1 MLRIWRFITIVLSSL
16 ALTMTSAHVLEL
28 PQKMQYGPQLY
39 TSVNTTMYRYFAIV
53 GGVYSMSSIVAAV
66 VLAILVRNN
75 RPVFWWTL
83 AGVVLFVLWFFSWRA
98 LVAPVNNQVA
108 AALQSAPESVPELWM
123 RLRVRWEFGHATGF
137 VIQLLGFSALVI
149 SIIIETPRRI
159 VIKALADESP
169 EAQS

>member
-1 MLRIWRFITIVLSSL
+1 MLRFSRFITIVMSSL

-53 GGVYSMSSIVAAV
+53 GGVYSMGSIVAAV

-83 AGVVLFVLWFFSWRA
+83 AGVVLLVLWFFSWLV

-123 RLRVRWEFGHATGF
+123 RLRERWEFGHATGF
-137 VIQLLGFSALVI
+137 VMQLLGFSALAI
-149 SIIIETPRRI
+149 SIIIETPRRT
-159 VIKALADESP
+159 VIKAHADESP

>member
-1 MLRIWRFITIVLSSL
+1 M
-16 ALTMTSAHVLEL
+16 
-28 PQKMQYGPQLY
+28 G
-39 TSVNTTMYRYFAIV
+39 
-53 GGVYSMSSIVAAV
+53 SIVAAV

-83 AGVVLFVLWFFSWRA
+83 AGVVLLVLWFFSWLV

-123 RLRVRWEFGHATGF
+123 RLRERWEFGHATGF
-137 VIQLLGFSALVI
+137 VMQLLGFSALAI
-149 SIIIETPRRI
+149 SIIIETPRRT
-159 VIKALADESP
+159 VIKAHADESP